1 MSSSGAVLGI
11 DVGWSQKKKS
21 SAVCHLSWS
30 NVSVR
35 WKAKTFAAGT
45 EQRRSTILDVAG
57 DRELLAVAIDG
68 PIRPDLETVDKY
80 RAAERVL
87 SRGELLRR
95 IGKPGQ
101 SSSPNGEK
109 LNEQANLAARVL
121 EESCRVIE
129 ATHAVPVHDK
139 AIVEAFPTS
148 FLGVTLDEPQ
158 KKKPYSDTF
167 FKQASSSN
175 LWDELLRQLLPGRT
189 WEKSPCQI
197 TNHDERAALVCAL
210 TALGIALHRFTA
222 VGDRVDGWIVLPPR
236 PMYADWAW
244 DALQTNLCREGSEVR
259 RARLEQSG

>member
-1 MSSSGAVLGI
+1 MGQSPTGTGTARSNRRLESRPMSSSGAVLGI

-129 ATHAVPVHDK
+129 ATHAVPVRW
-139 AIVEAFPTS
+139 PTRQS
-148 FLGVTLDEPQ
+148 LRHSLPVFSELRSMSHRRKNRTP
-158 KKKPYSDTF
+158 TH
-167 FKQASSSN
+167 SSSK
-175 LWDELLRQLLPGRT
+175 RHPAISGMSCCGSSSRAGR
-189 WEKSPCQI
+189 
-197 TNHDERAALVCAL
+197 
-210 TALGIALHRFTA
+210 G
-222 VGDRVDGWIVLPPR
+222 
-236 PMYADWAW
+236 
-244 DALQTNLCREGSEVR
+244 R
-259 RARLEQSG
+259 RARVKSPTMTSGLLLCAR